1 MHKINTLLIIFS
13 LNITSADLYL
23 TDEYIHSTISDAMSE
38 LLPNQE
44 LSISTSAVE
53 GSRDNFQIKK
63 LKVSSPFF
71 GELLKIKEFTCSGYK
86 INDYEFNMYFEKY
99 FKIPNLEDVEI
110 AINTPSNC
118 SIKGLS
124 IPFLESMTSISPALS
139 K

>member
-1 MHKINTLLIIFS
+1 MHKINTLLLIFS

-63 LKVSSPFF
+63 MV
-71 GELLKIKEFTCSGYK
+71 
-86 INDYEFNMYFEKY
+86 
-99 FKIPNLEDVEI
+99 
-110 AINTPSNC
+110 
-118 SIKGLS
+118 
-124 IPFLESMTSISPALS
+124 
-139 K
+139 